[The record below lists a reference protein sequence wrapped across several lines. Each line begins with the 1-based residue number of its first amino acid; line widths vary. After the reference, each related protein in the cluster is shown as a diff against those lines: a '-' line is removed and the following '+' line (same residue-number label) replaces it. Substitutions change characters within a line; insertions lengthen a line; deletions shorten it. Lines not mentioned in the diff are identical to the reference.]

1 MNVDK
6 VTQFEFDG
14 PADTGLVEW
23 EAMDPADIESGEP
36 VQRGHFYY
44 NDEAT
49 GLMAGVW
56 DCTPYRGKME
66 PYSVDE
72 FMYVLEGSV
81 TMELEDGSSTT
92 ISAGESFIVPKG
104 LICRWVQTEYIRK
117 YFVIFSSA
125 EDEVHDN
132 PARYGIM
139 TPRPSD
145 ATTPIVIEDTSRIIG
160 TVPEQHNHIYYTDVT
175 GQFTVGMWNSTA
187 FERPVFEFD
196 HFDLMC
202 ILEGEATVSD
212 GAGNNQVFKTGE
224 ACFVPLGA
232 QYKWQCDVPVTKVYC
247 AFTPRKAV
255 ADSSVS
261 EQKLK
266 VSLANC

>member
-6 VTQFEFDG
+6 VTRFEFDG

-23 EAMDPADIESGEP
+23 EAMDPAGIESGEP

-56 DCTPYRGKME
+56 DCTPFRGKME
-66 PYSVDE
+66 PYAVDE
-72 FMYVLEGSV
+72 FMHVLEGSV

-92 ISAGESFIVPKG
+92 ISAGENFIVPKG
-104 LICRWVQTEYIRK
+104 LVCRWVQTEYMRK
-117 YFVIFSSA
+117 FFVIFSSA
-125 EDEVHDN
+125 EDEIHDN

-145 ATTPIVIEDTSRIIG
+145 ATTPIVIKDTSRILG
-160 TVPEQHNHIYYTDVT
+160 AVPEQYNHIYYTDRT

-261 EQKLK
+261 E
-266 VSLANC
+266 